1 MVPEHL
7 SSRGLVGIG
16 SAAGMGD
23 EGLDQRPERQPE
35 SGTAAAV
42 AAGGS
47 SEAPIDTPPSRER
60 VLDAAAKVFA
70 AEGLDAP
77 MPAVAAAAGV
87 GVGTIYRAFGS
98 KEELIAALAA
108 DRVDLFGRDARAALE
123 RPDPWEALCE
133 LFVRTADRQAAD
145 YVVTEAL
152 ASLSDH
158 PTVAAANERAG
169 EAITELM
176 ERAKESGGMRPD
188 FEPSDL
194 QMFFAALGAAQH
206 TMPAGSTAW
215 KRLLGIL
222 LDGIR
227 ADAATPLTEPPL
239 TPEDIDRAGRERRE
253 RRGR

>member
-1 MVPEHL
+1 MADEIAN
-7 SSRGLVGIG
+7 GAAG
-16 SAAGMGD
+16 SADPTG
-23 EGLDQRPERQPE
+23 
-35 SGTAAAV
+35 SAV
-42 AAGGS
+42 AGAGAGAD
-47 SEAPIDTPPSRER
+47 EPPPSRER

-108 DRVDLFGRDARAALE
+108 DRVELFGRDTRAALE
-123 RPDPWEALCE
+123 RPDAWESLRE
-133 LFVRTADRQAAD
+133 LFVLTADRQAQD

-158 PTVAAANERAG
+158 PRVVEANTRAG

-176 ERAKESGGMRPD
+176 QRAKDQGGLRQD
-188 FEPSDL
+188 FEPQDL

-206 TMPAGSTAW
+206 TMPSGSSAW
-215 KRLLGIL
+215 KRLLGLL
-222 LDGIR
+222 LDGL
-227 ADAATPLTEPPL
+227 ASEGATPLSEPPL
-239 TPEDIDRAGRERRE
+239 TSEEIDRAGRERRE
-253 RRGR
+253 RRR

>member
-1 MVPEHL
+1 MADEIA
-7 SSRGLVGIG
+7 SG
-16 SAAGMGD
+16 SAGSAGPTG
-23 EGLDQRPERQPE
+23 
-35 SGTAAAV
+35 AAV
-42 AAGGS
+42 AAPGAAD
-47 SEAPIDTPPSRER
+47 EPPPSRER

-108 DRVDLFGRDARAALE
+108 DRVELFARDCRAALE
-123 RPDPWEALCE
+123 TPDAWQALCE
-133 LFVRTADRQAAD
+133 LFVLTADRQAKD

-158 PTVAAANERAG
+158 PRVVEANNRAG

-176 ERAKESGGMRPD
+176 QRAKDQGKLRSD
-188 FEPSDL
+188 FEPQDL

-206 TMPAGSTAW
+206 TMPSGSNAW
-215 KRLLGIL
+215 KRLLGML
-222 LDGIR
+222 LDGLR
-227 ADAATPLTEPPL
+227 AEGATPLSEPAL
-239 TPEDIDRAGRERRE
+239 SSEDIDRAQRERRE
-253 RRGR
+253 RRR

>member
-1 MVPEHL
+1 MADEIAN
-7 SSRGLVGIG
+7 GAAG
-16 SAAGMGD
+16 SADPTG
-23 EGLDQRPERQPE
+23 
-35 SGTAAAV
+35 SAV
-42 AAGGS
+42 AGAGAGAD
-47 SEAPIDTPPSRER
+47 EPPPSRER

-108 DRVDLFGRDARAALE
+108 DRVELFDRDTRAALE
-123 RPDPWEALCE
+123 RPDAWESLRE
-133 LFVRTADRQAAD
+133 LFVLTADRQAQD

-158 PTVAAANERAG
+158 PRVVEANTRAG

-176 ERAKESGGMRPD
+176 QRAKDQGGLRQD
-188 FEPSDL
+188 FEPQDL

-206 TMPAGSTAW
+206 TMPSGSSAW
-215 KRLLGIL
+215 KRLLGLL
-222 LDGIR
+222 LDGLR
-227 ADAATPLTEPPL
+227 SEGATPLREPSL
-239 TPEDIDRAGRERRE
+239 TSEEIDRAGRERRE
-253 RRGR
+253 RRR